1 MDYTK
6 TLLIIASISSLLL
19 SINAVPTTRSVIPSY
34 GASSPTA
41 SRAGSLI
48 GLSAIFKN
56 AQAKAKQQV
65 IRVSPKLISFCK
77 NTENPALCAET
88 INPYFQ
94 GQFNPIVAL
103 ETEIEATLNQS
114 LKVSNIIAQL
124 LVHPSKEAVSALKIC
139 KSKYKNIVYTI
150 KEALELLSQQNVVDA
165 YYKFS
170 SVLVHRSSCEDAIS
184 QSPGVENPFA
194 EESLIVY
201 QLGGNCMAILDGI
214 INSTLRF

>member
-6 TLLIIASISSLLL
+6 TLLLIVSIISSLLL

-48 GLSAIFKN
+48 GLSTIFKN
-56 AQAKAKQQV
+56 AQAKATQV
-65 IRVSPKLISFCK
+65 IRVNPKLISFCK
-77 NTENPALCAET
+77 NTENPTLCAET

-103 ETEIEATLNQS
+103 ETEIKATLNQS
-114 LKVSNIIAQL
+114 LKVSNIIAQSL
-124 LVHPSKEAVSALKIC
+124 DHPSKESVSALKIC
-139 KSKYKNIVYTI
+139 KSRYKNIVHTI
-150 KEALELLSQQNVVDA
+150 KEALKLLNQQNVVDA

-170 SVLVHRSSCEDAIS
+170 TVMEDRSSCENAITES
-184 QSPGVENPFA
+184 SCENPFA

-214 INSTLRF
+214 INNNLRF